1 MAKFPTMNVI
11 KCSAYET
18 HMNGYVKRSDDDK
31 IECTADL
38 VLDMILDHSVDE
50 SELEKMN
57 SRIRA
62 WSEYIKDPDQSGEY
76 FDNVRAEIG
85 KPMID
90 ESKIGLIASSFSSFD
105 KHVLYKMAKEKD
117 KLSEYLG
124 EEGDSITF
132 DIADYKLVK
141 SGISKFG
148 NASKWFLY
156 KIHDPSGNI
165 ITYFADHNCD
175 KEFKHSTKAEAIIT
189 KLTTFNE
196 VKQTNV
202 SKLRFL

>member
-1 MAKFPTMNVI
+1 MTKFPTVSVI

-18 HMNGYVKRSDDDK
+18 HMNGYVKRSGDDK
-31 IECTADL
+31 VECTADL
-38 VLDMILDHSVDE
+38 VFDMILNHSVDE

-62 WSEYIKDPDQSGEY
+62 WSEYIKDPNQSGEY
-76 FDNVRAEIG
+76 FDKVRAEIG

-117 KLSEYLG
+117 MLSKYLG

-132 DIADYKLVK
+132 DIADYKLVR
-141 SGISKFG
+141 SGICKYG
-148 NASKWFLY
+148 KASKWFLY
-156 KIHDPSGNI
+156 KIHDQSGNV
-165 ITYFADHNCD
+165 ITYFADYDCD
-175 KEFKHSTKAEAIIT
+175 KEFKRSTKAEAVIT
-189 KLTTFNE
+189 KLTIFNE